1 MRTPIVTLPGT
12 DYQRVKDGHITR
24 VVKPASQKLKLKVY
38 DWIPI
43 VFQGIDDN
51 VMVEIEAI
59 DFVMFKSLNDNIA
72 LKCGFNNVNELKHD
86 LVEHYPTLDNASRLY
101 IYTFFVVGVS
111 EKIVEE

>member
-1 MRTPIVTLPGT
+1 MKTPIITLPET
-12 DYQRVKDGHITR
+12 DYPRVKDGHITR
-24 VVKPASQKLKLKVY
+24 VVKPASNKLNLKVY

-43 VFQGIDDN
+43 VFQGMDDN

-59 DFVMFKSLNDNIA
+59 DFVMFKDLDNNTA
-72 LKCGFNNVNELKHD
+72 LKCGFNSVKDLKHD